1 VEFDFSI
8 PQLRDFVL
16 RHTIKF
22 MKLTKKGI
30 YGEMNPQS
38 TFGDFYLKNRGELAL
53 REKIVI
59 RLLNS
64 RLGWRVAAWFVKQH
78 PEFFVSHLEQA
89 SKPLSPLDIDN
100 NLKEHNKFKNFEDI
114 AWLFRPLMT
123 SRKTVQLDFDE
134 AAYLFS
140 LARSHPSCRILEIG
154 RYRGGSTLLFAVAID
169 ADSKLISIDNLTKIG
184 CDDSAL
190 NRVLE
195 KSKLSGKV
203 ELIVQDS
210 TKIKAE
216 PNSYDVVFIDGD
228 HSYLGILRDYEHWK
242 YSVKPGGHLLLH
254 DAAYGRRFSSVLDG
268 PARCAE
274 VIQKNDYN
282 QFKKV
287 KEIGSIIHFARTNE
301 SWPK

>member
-1 VEFDFSI
+1 MKFS
-8 PQLRDFVL
+8 
-16 RHTIKF
+16 
-22 MKLTKKGI
+22 KKGI
-30 YGEMNPQS
+30 YGEMNPKS
-38 TFGDFYLKNRGELAL
+38 TFGDFYLKNRKELEL

-59 RLLNS
+59 QLLNS

-89 SKPLSPLDIDN
+89 LKPLSSLDIDKD
-100 NLKEHNKFKNFEDI
+100 LEEHNKFQNFEDI

-140 LARSHPSCRILEIG
+140 LARSHPNCRILEIG

-169 ADSKLISIDNLTKIG
+169 DNSKLTSIDNLAKIG

-195 KSKLSGKV
+195 KSKLYGKV

-216 PNSYDVVFIDGD
+216 PNSYDIVFIDGD
-228 HSYLGILRDYEHWK
+228 HSYEGILRDYEHWK
-242 YSVKPGGHLLLH
+242 YSVKPGGHLLFH

-268 PARCAE
+268 PARCANKVQE
-274 VIQKNDYN
+274 HDFK

-287 KEIGSIIHFARTNE
+287 KEIGSIVHFSRTDNP
-301 SWPK
+301 W